1 MRAKSSPTVFRFPD
15 RTGSIDSREIK
26 DGSIRNKDFKA
37 GTLRGKDAKPDSFGG
52 KAIKEST
59 LEAPRWALINAAG
72 AIEKQTGGFT
82 AVDCYRTNANCYID
96 AGENVTNNG
105 VFAEINAS
113 NTDGSRLNGETGTAP
128 CGLVSVNCVP
138 PGTETPNIIVVA
150 PRNSDGSATTASNR
164 FRFYVYVT
172 GSENK

>member
-1 MRAKSSPTVFRFPD
+1 MGGVSYGVAS
-15 RTGSIDSREIK
+15 GSIDSREIK

-37 GTLRGKDAKPDSFGG
+37 GTLRGREAKPDSFGG

-59 LEAPRWALINAAG
+59 LEAPRWVLVNAEG
-72 AIEKQTGGFT
+72 QIEKQTGGFT
-82 AVDCYRTNANCYID
+82 LVNCYQDNANCYIN

-113 NTDGSRLNGETGTAP
+113 NTPAARLNGETGISP
-128 CGLVSVNCVP
+128 CGFTTVNCAP
-138 PGTETPNIIVVA
+138 ANTEDPNVFVVA
-150 PRNSDGSATTASNR
+150 PRNSDGTAPAAGSR
-164 FRFYVYVT
+164 FRFYAYVT